1 MAAME
6 TLLTAMT
13 VPVTAQKCRIVL
25 RDIGN
30 VVANNNGSRKR
41 TLELDDEKE
50 NSDPKRFR
58 AASGSGDSGMEE
70 HSPGDENVSR
80 SSNQR

>member
-13 VPVTAQKCRIVL
+13 VPATAQTCRIVL

-30 VVANNNGSRKR
+30 VANNNGSRKR
-41 TLELDDEKE
+41 TLELDVEKE

-58 AASGSGDSGMEE
+58 AASGSDDSGIEE
-70 HSPGDENVSR
+70 PSLGDENASR

>member
-13 VPVTAQKCRIVL
+13 VPATVQKCRIVL

-30 VVANNNGSRKR
+30 VANNNGTRKR
-41 TLELDDEKE
+41 TLELEDERE
-50 NSDPKRFR
+50 NSDPKRLR
-58 AASGSGDSGMEE
+58 AMSGNGDSGIEE
-70 HSPGDENVSR
+70 PSLGDENVFRHSDKR
-80 SSNQR
+80 